1 MKTAALGVEEVK
13 KIIFMFPMEKKLEIL
28 RELEKNMFRKRLNN
42 LLKKLERVPLSYD
55 DITREVED
63 VRKQRYSR

>member
-1 MKTAALGVEEVK
+1 MPPYR
-13 KIIFMFPMEKKLEIL
+13 PMGKKLEIL
-28 RELEKNMFRKRLNN
+28 RELEKNMFQKRLNN

-63 VRKQRYSR
+63 VRKQRYRR

>member
-1 MKTAALGVEEVK
+1 MQTAALSVEEVK

-42 LLKKLERVPLSYD
+42 LLKKLEGVPLSYD
-55 DITREVED
+55 DIAREVED

>member
-1 MKTAALGVEEVK
+1 METVALGVDEIK
-13 KIIFMFPMEKKLEIL
+13 KIIFRLPSDKKLEIL
-28 RELEKNMFRKRLNN
+28 RELEKNIFQKRLEN

-63 VRKQRYSR
+63 VRKQRYIR